1 MNTIVKKSLLADMK
15 QRLVALQDRNDRDFS
30 GGVQSEVGQIRE
42 LEYWIGVIERGDMIQ
57 RFGNR
62 VI

>member
-1 MNTIVKKSLLADMK
+1 VEYKMNTIVKNSLLADMK

-42 LEYWIGVIERGDMIQ
+42 LEYWIGVIERGGHDAKIW
-57 RFGNR
+57 
-62 VI
+62 